1 MKWLKNIEDFS
12 GNIFSNKHRAGL
24 QKKVCGN
31 KELCSKSILIHG
43 KNKQKEYC
51 NWPSFFKLLDE
62 GKIKFDG
69 EGRPRWFQATTVG
82 DVMLA

>member
-1 MKWLKNIEDFS
+1 LKIFQGIFLAINI
-12 GNIFSNKHRAGL
+12 GRVCK
-24 QKKVCGN
+24 KKVCGN